1 MIDQFGDRVAG
12 EPTLKIPKQ
21 QEPLTGF
28 EQGLQSA
35 LGITEEQFRANKVK
49 AAENKAYYGDRF
61 ADLDLN
67 GVDKVKEELATKR
80 TRLDELRLKAEAQ
93 LKGFEKLKGREL
105 SPEQQAFANS
115 EIQNYNQR
123 VSEIQKLA
131 DAVTRDERM
140 AVRREYDIKKDQGSF
155 VGATYN
161 NILSNLGSA
170 VSGVNAPV
178 LNAMIAMDPPKPR
191 EGETQAQANNRLRS
205 IMRGGM
211 RTALN
216 EAVGSEGTTPEYV
229 SDMQKGF
236 FGGAWLA
243 ATGTVPL
250 ALMGPG
256 GLGMMASAAD
266 NTMQEMEG
274 EEFAD
279 IPEWKKAL
287 FSSTIGVVTG
297 QLERY
302 GLQQAVG
309 GGKLARS
316 IMASA
321 ISKLPQNATTQQIK
335 AVIEA
340 ETKSAVT
347 NAGARIVGSM
357 VSEGATE
364 FQQGIAEPGLKDL
377 FNLAEDKNLIQVG
390 EGEKG
395 FDTPDGLSG
404 YVKDAMYSAAQGM
417 VGGGIFGTPHA
428 LRSFIKDN
436 KVGATANATQFQ
448 LMEELLADPDFDDA
462 LKEDLR
468 VQAEA
473 GKLTAADVRE
483 TEAAWKEA
491 QAIVSK
497 IPGDLDVDKRR
508 KAFDLLT
515 QKAKLSKMEPDLV
528 RSKLDKI
535 KEQLAELSNE
545 PEPPKPTADG
555 KTPEPRV
562 ATQEEVDGA
571 LTPPQQPEDGSTEPT
586 VGTTDTGVAPV
597 PAPTPTDT
605 DPAPSVPDQG
615 TPPAEVRPAAEVSPA
630 YYRETSL
637 TGLHEV
643 IPTGR
648 SVTELGDVH
657 LADSPEMA
665 LGQGRNK
672 GVLLEFDQDGI
683 DAKENKGKPG
693 LGVIPGASKE
703 YMVRMGRQ
711 PVFKKA
717 LRRFT
722 IKKDALADRVTRMQ
736 IQRALGELEES
747 GWIKSEN
754 SEGTTWTRPDAVL
767 PAAEVGAEP
776 YVTRNGKFRVTQD
789 QKTGDVKAEP
799 VVPFT
804 DTWDKIKDPKE
815 RKDEMRKELDRR
827 AQARRTAMYEFGTER
842 GVPIKLG
849 PNAAKKAKAKKEERE
864 QEEKQILKKAE
875 SAPDAEL
882 GVFGM
887 VLRAFASGSKVNQ
900 DSAAAETGWRRPRAG
915 QTIKFDKKSGT
926 NKVVKDKPSQE
937 EKNTAW
943 ALDKGGGMSVSSMA
957 ESMAANGPTDA
968 SGEPLFSEQDYR
980 EAIIEVL
987 NGGFRSTR
995 DALMALEDIIPET
1008 QEEII
1013 KRYELEQQQAAEEG
1027 VLPEDTDAAETRVGR
1042 LTKEEYDDVREN
1054 YEAYQKELTSHED
1067 GVPTKE
1073 EGGSD
1078 RPAAQQAGDVP
1089 SAPGARQA
1097 PSQKQRDPELD
1108 RLSDAA
1114 KQARAERDRFLAD
1127 WNDRGTGLF
1136 APEDNPSIQSS
1147 IDETID
1153 NSQENFDAK
1162 LEPLNERV
1170 RQADKAIAD
1179 YVSKA
1184 ADRAQAAAQ
1193 QTSIDQAPKTE
1204 GKYSIGDKVWSRGD
1218 ELTVTTEPYEKFGA
1232 EWQDAVNEAGE
1243 TKTLPTPRSKADQ
1256 AAKDKEQRNAE
1267 QEAFARL
1274 NKPKSPAQDAP
1285 STSLADQIRKLKID
1299 PNITGSFIIPPQIIN
1314 GAIEAVATAVEAGV
1328 ELAEAIKRGV
1338 EYLRQQDWY
1347 KKLDAK
1353 GQQQADTSL
1362 ESHLGPV
1369 RQFEAPNNPDPKQKK
1384 RKLTERVMAD
1394 PSIDQ
1399 GIKNAFT
1406 GNSANYNVLPHNI
1419 SKAQANSLLAQMTDS
1434 EAEAAILDTKNG
1446 MHMATRFIMGI
1457 ELMRKYND
1465 QKDYAEAAS
1474 FYDKFVPMTT
1484 EAGQGISALRELAG
1498 VLGKEALVD
1507 KAKRDMKKAADRDL
1521 TPAELKEI
1529 ERLAEKV
1536 ERAPKGR
1543 PKQDAMM
1550 DLNAYQA
1557 NLKGVDLMEVVTA
1570 IWYANVLSGPIT
1582 HLKNFVSNA
1591 SNLLMAVP
1599 IAAIQR
1605 AGGKGSMRMLARG
1618 FMQGV
1623 ERGALEAGAV
1633 WNTGIDPRPTH
1644 SQTPATLERVK
1655 VWAPWKYHKYVRRG
1669 MLAVDAIFF
1678 EAAKEVRAYQ
1688 LAMHLAQNET
1698 GVSPSQSAKDR
1709 AMAILNRNDQVLA
1722 SVQKQAKAEYDQEI
1736 KDGVSKRTAELNR
1749 KRRVFELYEDA
1760 RPDEIRQESS
1770 DYGERVTYNYKPE
1783 GLLGLMAE
1791 GLNQMVDKASIN
1803 GVKPLRFAIPFTNI
1817 IANVAN
1823 EALNYFPITG
1833 AIRAARGTSTVFDY
1847 NKRELTPMER
1857 ADMTSKAIIGTSLMI
1872 AAYMLSE
1879 SGDDDEEPLM
1889 EITGNGTGDYKKN
1902 YELQETGWQPYSI
1915 KVGGKWY
1922 SYQYTPLVLALGYIG
1937 HIRDL
1942 EKYKGE
1948 KLEEE
1953 GPATKAVLAA
1963 KMTARTMLDATAMS
1977 SLNAIMKAVMN
1988 DESESNVD
1996 GVIRSALQTGSSFVV
2011 PNMYTQGAKT
2021 MESLFEI
2028 PTKEVR
2034 NSLAGR
2040 ILRDIPVAR
2049 NQYYD
2054 KVNALGEPVIPDQNF
2069 MISSKQSDP
2078 VWDLLERKRIF
2089 INSPSPNT
2097 AKIVDPKTDEPR
2109 LLTDQ
2114 EFYEF
2119 AKERGTIIRS
2129 RIENNLDRLKYMTEE
2144 DANKTI
2150 GKYKAQATVLAKK
2163 HLYGR
2168 LTTN

>member
-67 GVDKVKEELATKR
+67 GVAKVKEELATKR

-93 LKGFEKLKGREL
+93 LKGFEKLKGQEL

-115 EIQNYNQR
+115 EIQNFNQR
-123 VSEIQKLA
+123 VGEIQKLS
-131 DAVTRDERM
+131 DAVTLDERM
-140 AVRREYDIKKDQGSF
+140 AVRREYDIKKVQGSR

-161 NILSNLGSA
+161 NILSNMGSA
-170 VSGVNAPV
+170 VSGVMAPV
-178 LNAMIAMDPPKPR
+178 LNALLAIDPPKPR
-191 EGETQAQANNRLRS
+191 EGETQAQVNNRLRS
-205 IMRGGM
+205 IMRGEM
-211 RTALN
+211 RTALT
-216 EAVGSEGTTPEYV
+216 EMAGSEGTTPEYI
-229 SDMQKGF
+229 DEMQKGF
-236 FGGAWLA
+236 WGGSWLA
-243 ATGTVPL
+243 ASGTLPL
-250 ALMGPG
+250 AVMGPG

-274 EEFAD
+274 DEFAD

-377 FNLAEDKNLIQVG
+377 FNLAEEKNLIQVG

-428 LRSFIKDN
+428 LRHFIKDA

-483 TEAAWKEA
+483 TTAAWKEA

-515 QKAKLSKMEPDLV
+515 QKAKLSKMEPALV
-528 RSKLDKI
+528 QSKLDAI

-555 KTPEPRV
+555 KTPKPRV

-571 LTPPQQPEDGSTEPT
+571 LAKVPDEEILGITTPTAFTKTGEGGVVLPKATAPDVIDHRNNAVSGTSIVVPPASPQQPKDGSTEPT

-597 PAPTPTDT
+597 PPPTPTDT

-615 TPPAEVRPAAEVSPA
+615 TPPAAVR
-630 YYRETSL
+630 
-637 TGLHEV
+637 
-643 IPTGR
+643 
-648 SVTELGDVH
+648 
-657 LADSPEMA
+657 
-665 LGQGRNK
+665 
-672 GVLLEFDQDGI
+672 
-683 DAKENKGKPG
+683 
-693 LGVIPGASKE
+693 
-703 YMVRMGRQ
+703 
-711 PVFKKA
+711 
-717 LRRFT
+717 
-722 IKKDALADRVTRMQ
+722 
-736 IQRALGELEES
+736 
-747 GWIKSEN
+747 
-754 SEGTTWTRPDAVL
+754 

-789 QKTGDVKAEP
+789 PKTGDVKAEP

-815 RKDEMRKELDRR
+815 RKEEMRKELDRR

-849 PNAAKKAKAKKEERE
+849 PNAAQKAKAKKEERE

-882 GVFGM
+882 GAFGM

-915 QTIKFDKKSGT
+915 QTIKFDKKSRT

-943 ALDKGGGMSVSSMA
+943 ALDKSGGMSVSSMA

-1027 VLPEDTDAAETRVGR
+1027 VLPEDTDVAETRVGR

-1054 YEAYQKELTSHED
+1054 YEAYQKELTSQED

-1108 RLSDAA
+1108 RLADAA

-1153 NSQENFDAK
+1153 NSKENFDAK